1 MGSAQAIVNLR
12 LLIKGFINILINSGV
27 FTRCVHVSESGPGL
41 TGEDSMFVVLPA
53 KRALDQPASLL
64 QRRQEVSLV
73 LVDDVHNLEDK
84 HHLMTISCY
93 IT

>member
-1 MGSAQAIVNLR
+1 MCSAQAIVSLR

-27 FTRCVHVSESGPGL
+27 FTWSESGL

-53 KRALDQPASLL
+53 KRALDQPAALL

-84 HHLMTISCY
+84 HHDDNFLLYHVTQLS
-93 IT
+93 